1 MATKPKK
8 PWIKPEL
15 TSISVQGVGNYFCTT
30 GLKRGIVCGKN
41 NIPTGTVTCQQSTK
55 NTVFS

>member
-8 PWIKPEL
+8 TWTKPEL
-15 TSISVQGVGNYFCTT
+15 TSISVQGVGNDFCTT
-30 GLKRGIVCGKN
+30 GLQRATVCGRN
-41 NIPTGTVTCQQSTK
+41 NVPTGSISCSQSTK